1 MNCSN
6 CQTTNPAEAKFCMK
20 CGSALEARCP
30 SCGSELPAEALF
42 CFKCGASLA
51 EPEGAPDVKPA
62 QASIEQ
68 YIPAELM
75 AKLESARASGG
86 MQGERRVVSI
96 LFCDVE
102 GSTAAAEKLDPEEW
116 AEIMNGAFE
125 HLISPVYRYEG
136 ILARLMGDA
145 ILAFFGAPI
154 GHEDDPQRA
163 VMAGLDIIQ
172 DIAPYRQRVKEDW
185 GLEFNVRV
193 GINTGLVVVGEVG
206 SDLRVEYTAQGDAV
220 NLASRMEQSAA
231 PGTVQI
237 TEDTHRLVAPLF
249 EFQDLGG
256 IEVKGKSEPV
266 RSYRVLRRREVPGQ
280 LRGIEG
286 LSSPLVSREKEMEA
300 LRGFIGE
307 LHQGRGQ
314 LFSVMGE
321 AGLGKSRL
329 MAELRKSLDSAG
341 VLDDGDI
348 ESRATGNGV
357 AWYEGRSQSYE
368 TTTPYAPIISLLGGI
383 FDIRT
388 EQADTEKYGR
398 IFTRLSNL
406 MPDRASEV
414 APFIA
419 SVMGV
424 QLAGEEAERVRY
436 LQPPQLREKVF
447 EAVSDL
453 FEWLAMAG
461 PKVLVF
467 EDLHWMDPTSLDLL
481 ERLMRLSDR
490 VSLAIVCVFR
500 PWRQEPSWRFHEAA
514 SRDYSHRYNSVLLEP
529 LDQESSRELVA
540 NLLEVEDLPATVGAL
555 ILTKAEGNPFFVEE
569 VIRSL
574 LDAGLVVREN
584 SHWRATREIE
594 RLAVPDTLAGS
605 SISTPSH
612 GSTIALTGWIWRSL
626 TSRGESWSARRAESL
641 HGSTCS
647 SMP

>member
-1 MNCSN
+1 
-6 CQTTNPAEAKFCMK
+6 
-20 CGSALEARCP
+20 
-30 SCGSELPAEALF
+30 
-42 CFKCGASLA
+42 
-51 EPEGAPDVKPA
+51 
-62 QASIEQ
+62 
-68 YIPAELM
+68 
-75 AKLESARASGG
+75 
-86 MQGERRVVSI
+86 
-96 LFCDVE
+96 
-102 GSTAAAEKLDPEEW
+102 
-116 AEIMNGAFE
+116 
-125 HLISPVYRYEG
+125 
-136 ILARLMGDA
+136 
-145 ILAFFGAPI
+145 
-154 GHEDDPQRA
+154 
-163 VMAGLDIIQ
+163 MAGLDITQ

-193 GINTGLVVVGEVG
+193 GITTGLVVVGEVG

-266 RSYRVLRRREVPGQ
+266 RSCRVRRRREVPGQ

-286 LSSPLVSREKEMEA
+286 LSSPLVGREKEMEA

-348 ESRATGNGV
+348 ENRATGNGV

-461 PKVLVF
+461 QC
-467 EDLHWMDPTSLDLL
+467 WCSRTS
-481 ERLMRLSDR
+481 
-490 VSLAIVCVFR
+490 
-500 PWRQEPSWRFHEAA
+500 
-514 SRDYSHRYNSVLLEP
+514 
-529 LDQESSRELVA
+529 
-540 NLLEVEDLPATVGAL
+540 
-555 ILTKAEGNPFFVEE
+555 
-569 VIRSL
+569 
-574 LDAGLVVREN
+574 
-584 SHWRATREIE
+584 
-594 RLAVPDTLAGS
+594 
-605 SISTPSH
+605 
-612 GSTIALTGWIWRSL
+612 TGWTPHRW
-626 TSRGESWSARRAESL
+626 TCWSA
-641 HGSTCS
+641 
-647 SMP
+647 